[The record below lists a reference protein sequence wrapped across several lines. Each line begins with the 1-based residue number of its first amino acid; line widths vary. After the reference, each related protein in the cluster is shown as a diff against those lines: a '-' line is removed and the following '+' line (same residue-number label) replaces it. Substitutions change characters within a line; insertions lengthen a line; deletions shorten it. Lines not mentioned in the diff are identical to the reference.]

1 MNTNEKILD
10 EIVGYAIDIQR
21 YEATVQKKIIKQLK
35 TLQAQIVKELK
46 DSSLGDAV
54 RLQTK
59 QKRLKALL
67 IKTNETIAVAY
78 KDISKS
84 QIVILKE
91 VAELSEMQTISAINT
106 SIKADVVSPTMNKT
120 MLNTIASDTLIEGAP
135 TKQWWKRRTGQF
147 QSKFE
152 DTVRM
157 GMLQSLTTDQIVSTL
172 VGTQLNKFKDGAL
185 YSQFRGADALVR
197 SSIQTVANTSRL
209 ETYQNNSDVIKGIEW
224 SSTFDNRT
232 SEICISLDGL
242 QWDLDYKPIGHNKTF
257 VGSTA
262 HWNCRS
268 TQVPVTKSWEE
279 LGSKVKVKVPV
290 STRASMDG
298 QISGGKNY
306 EQWLRGKSKAF
317 QVEVLGVEKQKLWKE
332 GKIGFSDLI
341 NQRGNPLTLE
351 EIKAKI

>member
-224 SSTFDNRT
+224 SSTF
-232 SEICISLDGL
+232 
-242 QWDLDYKPIGHNKTF
+242 
-257 VGSTA
+257 
-262 HWNCRS
+262 
-268 TQVPVTKSWEE
+268 
-279 LGSKVKVKVPV
+279 
-290 STRASMDG
+290 
-298 QISGGKNY
+298 
-306 EQWLRGKSKAF
+306 
-317 QVEVLGVEKQKLWKE
+317 
-332 GKIGFSDLI
+332 
-341 NQRGNPLTLE
+341 
-351 EIKAKI
+351 